1 MRVMLTGATTP
12 LGAAI
17 IDRLLVDADVDHVLA
32 IGREREAPP
41 SPGRI
46 TYRNVDLTHTRAVHD
61 LVWGHARE
69 LDVSVVIHAAQHRSV
84 HDVGRRVHDQN
95 VGATRALLAACS
107 DHPTITRFVY
117 RSFAEVYAPPHGTS
131 ELIDEQAPL
140 DFDPAAPQWIR
151 DRVEADSI
159 VCAAAC
165 GGLEIA
171 VLRCAEILAP
181 DVGSQLWDYL
191 ESHLCLRP
199 LGYDPMINV
208 LAVEDAAAAF
218 TAAVGSPAVG
228 VFNIAGYDTLPL
240 SRAIEDAGRAQLAV
254 PGPLMAPLYKLRR
267 QLAGFEFRYELNER
281 RFHFGGVLDG
291 TRARRELG
299 YVPRTA
305 VPWPCSWWRT
315 LFERLG
321 RLRLER
327 MA

>member
-1 MRVMLTGATTP
+1 MRVMVTGATTP

-46 TYRNVDLTHTRAVHD
+46 TYRNIDLTHTRAVHD
-61 LVWGHARE
+61 LVWGQARE
-69 LDVSVVIHAAQHRSV
+69 LDVAVVIHASQHRSV
-84 HDVGRRVHDQN
+84 RDVGRRVHAQN
-95 VGATRALLAACS
+95 VGATRDLLAACTN
-107 DHPTITRFVY
+107 HPTITRFVY
-117 RSFAEVYAPPHGTS
+117 RSFAEVYAPRNGTA

-159 VCAAAC
+159 ACAAGC
-165 GGLEIA
+165 SGLEIA

-181 DVGSQLWDYL
+181 GVGSQLWDYL
-191 ESHLCLRP
+191 DSHVCLRP

-208 LAVEDAAAAF
+208 LSVYDAAAAF
-218 TAAVGSPAVG
+218 AAAADSPAVG

-240 SRAIEDAGRAQLAV
+240 SRAIEDAGRVQIAV

-291 TRARRELG
+291 GRARRELG
-299 YVPRTA
+299 YMPRTA
-305 VPWPCSWWRT
+305 VAWPCAWWRT
-315 LFERLG
+315 LLDRLG
-321 RLRLER
+321 RLQLAR
-327 MA
+327 